1 MQSTKTRVGAGSFRF
16 RPLPFCGPYRARTDD
31 LLHENRLFV
40 IEVSLGSE
48 SGGFEERS
56 GGVVDEVSES
66 ESGAA

>member
-1 MQSTKTRVGAGSFRF
+1 MTPAGTRRGRKLS
-16 RPLPFCGPYRARTDD
+16 LPAPDVCGHYRARTAD

>member
-1 MQSTKTRVGAGSFRF
+1 MVIHSARPQAAGTTQNN
-16 RPLPFCGPYRARTDD
+16 RARTAD

>member
-1 MQSTKTRVGAGSFRF
+1 MYTDTRRGRKLIASGPTV
-16 RPLPFCGPYRARTDD
+16 CGHYRARTAD
-31 LLHENRLFV
+31 LLYENRLFV

-48 SGGFEERS
+48 SGGFEERL